1 MENFK
6 KLRLSAL
13 INNLKAEKDLYT
25 IEFTRLL
32 NSPVVESDDS
42 HGVDALSE
50 ALDNIAYVQV
60 KLNLLSSMISN
71 PKQEKEK

>member
-1 MENFK
+1 MENVK

-32 NSPVVESDDS
+32 NSPAVELDDS
-42 HGVDALSE
+42 HRVDELSE

-60 KLNLLSSMISN
+60 KLNLLSSMISI
-71 PKQEKEK
+71 PKQEQEK

>member
-1 MENFK
+1 MENVK

-32 NSPVVESDDS
+32 NSPVVELDDS

-71 PKQEKEK
+71 PKEEKEK